1 MTNPVIN
8 GELTDEQQFEALRLR
23 MLQPLAKER
32 NVVLKKLNKLEKRIT
47 SIDPSYLTGGMPTRL
62 DYAIHKVLDESEE
75 GLTFEEL
82 QAALKRHKSIAKLT
96 LDYLKDDEEIELSD
110 GKYVLKAA

>member
-1 MTNPVIN
+1 M
-8 GELTDEQQFEALRLR
+8 
-23 MLQPLAKER
+23 
-32 NVVLKKLNKLEKRIT
+32 LKKLNKLERQIN

-75 GLTFEEL
+75 GLSFPEL
-82 QAALKRHKSIAKLT
+82 QEALKGHKSLAKLT
-96 LDYLKDDEEIELSD
+96 LDYLHDDEEIELRD